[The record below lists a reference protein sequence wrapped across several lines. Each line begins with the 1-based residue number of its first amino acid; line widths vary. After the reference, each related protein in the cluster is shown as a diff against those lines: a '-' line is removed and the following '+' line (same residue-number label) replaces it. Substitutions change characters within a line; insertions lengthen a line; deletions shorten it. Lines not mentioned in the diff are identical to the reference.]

1 MTMGQRLTSSAR
13 LTLAGVLCSLAVT
26 GCLSPITLN
35 RAVTTYDEAITDA
48 ISKQLLINIARAHQH
63 QPIHFTGVSN
73 IAATFD
79 FRVSAGATPALTGE
93 ASRGLMPIFGGSVA
107 ENPTISIVPIEGEEF
122 TKRLL
127 TPYQETKLLL
137 LLRQRYDIDLLLR
150 LMAQELRI
158 WENGQEVTYRN
169 TPADRKGYEMFRRVV
184 THLSAI
190 QDQNELHAEPL
201 VYNRTWTI
209 PANSVTAE
217 GFQALQKEYL
227 VTYSPKDNTYTLR
240 KQILGRTL
248 ITNYD
253 PDTLSPDERARLI
266 DETEEGHLNDV
277 YFDIRPGHIGGDYP
291 LKGDFRLRSFNRILH
306 FLGRTLEEE
315 PEYHVDK
322 DPRTPEVHENP
333 VHTMDLVLS
342 DRTPSGADLSI
353 QSHGKYYAV
362 NTTGPLARWN
372 REAFQM
378 LYLLFQMTV
387 SEVPRVGVPSITIAK

>member
-1 MTMGQRLTSSAR
+1 MKIRQCSKSLAR
-13 LTLAGVLCSLAVT
+13 LFLGGIFCGLTVT
-26 GCLSPITLN
+26 GCLSPVTLN
-35 RAVTTYDEAITDA
+35 RAVTSYDEAITDA

-79 FRVSAGATPALTGE
+79 FRVNAGATPAFTGE
-93 ASRGLMPIFGGSVA
+93 ASRALMPIFGGSMA
-107 ENPTISIVPIEGEEF
+107 ENPTISIAPIEGEEF

-127 TPYQETKLLL
+127 TPFQETKFLL

-158 WENGQEVTYRN
+158 TENGQEVAYRN
-169 TPADRKGYEMFRRVV
+169 TPADRTGYEMFRRVV
-184 THLSAI
+184 THLSSI
-190 QDQNELHAEPL
+190 QDQNHLHAEPL
-201 VYNRTWTI
+201 VYNRIWTI

-217 GFQALQKEYL
+217 GFQALQKEYH
-227 VTYSPKDNTYTLR
+227 VTYNQKDNSYTLQ
-240 KQILGRTL
+240 KQITGPIL

-253 PDTLSPDERARLI
+253 PYTLSPEERARLI
-266 DETEEGHLNDV
+266 DETEEGYLNDV
-277 YFDIRPGHIGGDYP
+277 SFDIRPGHVGGEFP
-291 LKGDFRLRSFNRILH
+291 LKGDFRLRSFYAILN
-306 FLGRTLEEE
+306 FLGRSLGED
-315 PEYHVDK
+315 PEYYVDK
-322 DPRTPEVHENP
+322 DPRTPEVLENP
-333 VHTMDLVLS
+333 VRTMELVLS
-342 DRTPSGADLSI
+342 DSAPSGADLSI
-353 QSHGKYYAV
+353 QSQGKYYSV

>member
-1 MTMGQRLTSSAR
+1 MGQCVISSTR
-13 LTLAGVLCSLAVT
+13 WTVAGVILSLAMT

-35 RAVTTYDEAITDA
+35 RAVTAYDQAIADA

-93 ASRGLMPIFGGSVA
+93 SSRALMPIFGGSVA
-107 ENPTISIVPIEGEEF
+107 ENPTISIAPIEGEEF

-127 TPYQETKLLL
+127 TPYQESKFLL

-158 WENGQEVTYRN
+158 TEKGQEVAYRN
-169 TPADRKGYEMFRRVV
+169 RPAERSEYEMFRRVV

-190 QDQNELHAEPL
+190 QDQNRLHAEPL

-227 VTYSPKDNTYTLR
+227 VTYSQQDNTYTLR

-253 PDTLSPDERARLI
+253 PDTLSPEERARLI
-266 DETEEGHLNDV
+266 DGMEEGHLNDV
-277 YFDIRPGHIGGDYP
+277 SFDIRPGHVGGDYP
-291 LKGDFRLRSFNRILH
+291 LKGDFRLRSFNTILN
-306 FLGRTLEEE
+306 FLGRSLGED
-315 PEYHVDK
+315 PEYHVDQ
-322 DPRTPEVHENP
+322 DPRTPAVHENP
-333 VHTMDLVLS
+333 VHTMELLLS
-342 DRTPSGADLSI
+342 DGAPSGADLSI
-353 QSHGKYYAV
+353 QFHGKYYAV

-372 REAFQM
+372 REAFQL

>member
-1 MTMGQRLTSSAR
+1 MTMPLRFTSVAR
-13 LTLAGVLCSLAVT
+13 FTLAGAFCSLTLT

-35 RAVTTYDEAITDA
+35 RAVTAYDEAVTEA

-79 FRVSAGATPALTGE
+79 FRVSAGATPALAGD
-93 ASRGLMPIFGGSVA
+93 ASRALMPIFGGSVA

-127 TPYQETKLLL
+127 TPFQETKFTL

-150 LMAQELRI
+150 LMAQELQI
-158 WENGQEVTYRN
+158 TENGQKIAYRN
-169 TPADRKGYEMFRRVV
+169 KPADRIDYEMFRRVV

-190 QDQNELHAEPL
+190 QDQNQLYAEPL
-201 VYNRTWTI
+201 VYIRTWTI

-217 GFQALQKEYL
+217 GFQSLQNEYL
-227 VTYSPKDNTYTLR
+227 VTYNQKDNTYTLR
-240 KQILGRTL
+240 KQITGRIH

-253 PDTLSPDERARLI
+253 PDTLSTDERARLI

-277 YFDIRPGHIGGDYP
+277 SFDIRPGHIGGEYP
-291 LKGDFRLRSFNRILH
+291 LKGDFRLRSFNAILN
-306 FLGRTLEEE
+306 FLGRSLGED
-315 PEYHVDK
+315 PEYHVES
-322 DPRTPEVHENP
+322 DPRTPPFYENP
-333 VHTMDLVLS
+333 DHTMELLLS
-342 DRTPSGADLSI
+342 DGAPSEADLSI
-353 QSHGKYYAV
+353 KSHGKYYAV
-362 NTTGPLARWN
+362 NTTGPSARWN
-372 REAFQM
+372 REAFQL

-387 SEVPRVGVPSITIAK
+387 TDVPRVGVPSITIAK